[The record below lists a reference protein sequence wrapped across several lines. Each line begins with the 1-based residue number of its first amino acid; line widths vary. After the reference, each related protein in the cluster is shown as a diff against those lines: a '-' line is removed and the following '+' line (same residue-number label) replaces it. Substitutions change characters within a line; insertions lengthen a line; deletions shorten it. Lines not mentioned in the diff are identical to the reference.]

1 MSVATADPP
10 PLEPQAVEAEDR
22 RRRLTRAW
30 LRRRLRV
37 SISTIL
43 VTGFGSLIL
52 LAVASVL
59 GIGLFSAGRSTL
71 QLLVDKADIVSAD
84 VEVRV
89 RTLLDA
95 GPAQTAHIADLVFRG
110 EIGIDTPE
118 RMSDV
123 MRGALSATP
132 HVTGLMYIEP
142 DGDNV
147 RVGRFRGQIR
157 IGTDQALP
165 PHEVDG
171 LFRTTQDS
179 LGAFWSSPLWSPE
192 LSGAILTVRQP
203 VRRDGRLVG
212 IVLAAVSISDLS
224 RFLSRLFVDDGIR
237 AVLLTEPDHVLAH
250 PSLVGSRFRF
260 DQSGDGSPLP
270 RIDHV
275 DDPVLRALAL
285 EGEDRGETLR
295 PGLAARMVETAGGN
309 FVVLQRRVA
318 GYGPQAWTLGVILP
332 SAEYTQQLVRLW
344 WTGVAGVAIML
355 VAVAAALMIG
365 RGLSLR
371 IARFADIADSVRR
384 LDFRRTPRLPD
395 SSVRELSKAGSAFND
410 MVQALAWFET
420 YLPKGIIL
428 QLMRRGGDGVV
439 SQTRSVTVL
448 FSDIRGFTALSDRM
462 GPEQVASLLNEHFAL
477 VGGCIEAEGGTLD
490 KFIGDAVMAF
500 WNAPSDQPDHAARAL
515 RAARRIAAVIAE
527 DNAQRV
533 AAGAPAVRVSIG
545 VHTGPVVVG
554 NIGTPSRMNYTIVG
568 GAVNVAARIEA
579 LAAERQGE
587 RECCVYASA
596 ETTAAAGPS
605 DDFEAVG
612 LVTLRGVAD
621 GCEVWRLCERCDFPN

>member
-1 MSVATADPP
+1 
-10 PLEPQAVEAEDR
+10 
-22 RRRLTRAW
+22 
-30 LRRRLRV
+30 
-37 SISTIL
+37 
-43 VTGFGSLIL
+43 
-52 LAVASVL
+52 
-59 GIGLFSAGRSTL
+59 TL
-71 QLLVDKADIVSAD
+71 QLLVHTADRVSAD

-89 RTLLDA
+89 RTLLAA

-147 RVGRFRGQIR
+147 RVGRFRGEIR

-171 LFRTTQDS
+171 LFRTTQDAV
-179 LGAFWSSPLWSPE
+179 GAFWSSPLWSPE

-285 EGEDRGETLR
+285 EGDDRGETLR

-428 QLMRRGGDGVV
+428 KLMRRGGDGVV

-477 VGGCIEAEGGTLD
+477 VGGCIEAEGGT
-490 KFIGDAVMAF
+490 
-500 WNAPSDQPDHAARAL
+500 
-515 RAARRIAAVIAE
+515 
-527 DNAQRV
+527 
-533 AAGAPAVRVSIG
+533 
-545 VHTGPVVVG
+545 
-554 NIGTPSRMNYTIVG
+554 
-568 GAVNVAARIEA
+568 
-579 LAAERQGE
+579 
-587 RECCVYASA
+587 
-596 ETTAAAGPS
+596 
-605 DDFEAVG
+605 
-612 LVTLRGVAD
+612 
-621 GCEVWRLCERCDFPN
+621 

>member
-1 MSVATADPP
+1 MTVAAADPP
-10 PLEPQAVEAEDR
+10 PVDPGAVATEER
-22 RRRLTRAW
+22 RRRLSRAW

-110 EIGIDTPE
+110 EIGTDTPE

-132 HVTGLMYIEP
+132 HVTALMYIEP
-142 DGDNV
+142 DGNNV
-147 RVGRFRGQIR
+147 RVGRFRGGIR
-157 IGTDQALP
+157 IGTDRALP

-237 AVLLTEPDHVLAH
+237 AVLLAEPDHVLAH

-275 DDPVLRALAL
+275 DDPVLRALAID
-285 EGEDRGETLR
+285 GDDRGETLR

-384 LDFRRTPRLPD
+384 LDFRRTPRLPE
-395 SSVRELSKAGSAFND
+395 SSVRELSKAGAAFND

-477 VGGCIEAEGGTLD
+477 VGACIEAEGGTLD

-515 RAARRIAAVIAE
+515 RAARRIAAAIAE
-527 DNAQRV
+527 DNAQRA
-533 AAGAPAVRVSIG
+533 AAGSPPVRVSIG

-579 LAAERQGE
+579 LAAERQGD

-596 ETTAAAGPS
+596 ETMVAAGPT

-621 GCEVWRLCERCDFPN
+621 GCEVWRLCER

>member
-1 MSVATADPP
+1 MTVAAADPP
-10 PLEPQAVEAEDR
+10 PVDPGAVASEER
-22 RRRLTRAW
+22 RRRLSRAW

-89 RTLLDA
+89 RTMLDA
-95 GPAQTAHIADLVFRG
+95 GPAQTAYIADMVFRG
-110 EIGIDTPE
+110 ELGLGTPE

-132 HVTGLMYIEP
+132 HVTALMYIEP
-142 DGDNV
+142 DGRNV
-147 RVGRFRGQIR
+147 RVGRLRGELR
-157 IGTDQALP
+157 TATDNALP
-165 PHEVDG
+165 KEEVDG
-171 LFRTTQDS
+171 LFRTTHDS
-179 LGAFWSSPLWSPE
+179 LSAFWSPPIWSPE
-192 LSGAILTVRQP
+192 LFGAILTVRQP

-224 RFLSRLFVDDGIR
+224 RFLSKLFVDDGIR
-237 AVLLTEPDHVLAH
+237 AVLLGEPDHVLAH

-260 DQSGDGSPLP
+260 AQPVDGNPLP
-270 RIDHV
+270 RIENV

-285 EGEDRGETLR
+285 DGGEPGETLR
-295 PGLAARMVETAGGN
+295 PGLAARMVETTGGN
-309 FVVLQRRVA
+309 FIVLQRRIA
-318 GYGPQAWTLGVILP
+318 GYGPQAWSLGVILP
-332 SAEYTQQLVRLW
+332 SAEYNQQLLRLW
-344 WTGVAGVAIML
+344 WTGVAGVAIMVL
-355 VAVAAALMIG
+355 AVAAALLIG
-365 RGLSLR
+365 RGLSVR
-371 IARFADIADSVRR
+371 IARFAEIADSIRR
-384 LDFRRTPRLPD
+384 LDFRQAPRLPE

-439 SQTRSVTVL
+439 SQTRTVTVL

-477 VGGCIEAEGGTLD
+477 VGACIEEEGGTLD

-500 WNAPSDQPDHAARAL
+500 WNAPSDQPDHATRAL
-515 RAARRIAAVIAE
+515 RAARRIAAAIAD
-527 DNAQRV
+527 DNVRRV
-533 AAGAPAVRVSIG
+533 AAGARPVRVSIG

-579 LAAERQGE
+579 LAAERQGDL
-587 RECCVYASA
+587 ECCVYASA
-596 ETTAAAGPS
+596 ETLAAAGAS
-605 DDFEAVG
+605 DDFEPVG
-612 LVTLRGVAD
+612 LVTLRGVTD
-621 GCEVWRLCERCDFPN
+621 GCDVWRLCER

>member
-1 MSVATADPP
+1 MSVAAAEPP
-10 PLEPQAVEAEDR
+10 PLEPRAVATDDR

-30 LRRRLRV
+30 VRRRLRV

-84 VEVRV
+84 VEGRI

-95 GPAQTAHIADLVFRG
+95 GPAQTAHISDLVFRG
-110 EIGIDTPE
+110 ELGIETPE

-132 HVTGLMYIEP
+132 HVTALMYIEP
-142 DGDNV
+142 DGRNV
-147 RVGRFRGQIR
+147 RVGRFRGDVR
-157 IGTDQALP
+157 TATDQALP
-165 PHEVDG
+165 PEEVESV
-171 LFRTTQDS
+171 FRATQDS
-179 LGAFWSSPLWSPE
+179 LSAFWAPPLWSPE
-192 LSGAILTVRQP
+192 LFGAILTVRQP

-212 IVLAAVSISDLS
+212 IVFAAVSISDLS
-224 RFLSRLFVDDGIR
+224 RFLSKLFVDDGIR
-237 AVLLTEPDHVLAH
+237 AVLLSEPDHVLAH
-250 PSLVGSRFRF
+250 PSLVGSRLRF
-260 DQSGDGSPLP
+260 SQPGDGSPLP

-285 EGEDRGETLR
+285 EGAEPGETLR
-295 PGLAARMVETAGGN
+295 PGLAARMVETPGGK
-309 FVVLQRRVA
+309 FIVLQRRIA

-332 SAEYTQQLVRLW
+332 SAEYTQQLARLW

-365 RGLSLR
+365 RGLSQR
-371 IARFADIADSVRR
+371 IARFADVADSVRR
-384 LDFRRTPRLPD
+384 LDFRRAPRLPE
-395 SSVRELSKAGSAFND
+395 SSVREVSKAGSAFND
-410 MVQALAWFET
+410 MIQALAWFET

-428 QLMRRGGDGVV
+428 QLMRRGADGVV
-439 SQTRSVTVL
+439 SQTQAVTVL

-477 VGGCIEAEGGTLD
+477 VGACIEAEGGTLD

-515 RAARRIAAVIAE
+515 RAARRIAAAIAD
-527 DNAQRV
+527 DNVRRV
-533 AAGAPAVRVSIG
+533 AGGAPPVRVSIG

-587 RECCVYASA
+587 LECCVYASA
-596 ETTAAAGPS
+596 ETLEAAAPS
-605 DDFEAVG
+605 DGFEPVG
-612 LVTLRGVAD
+612 MVTLRGVAD
-621 GCEVWRLCERCDFPN
+621 GCHVWRLCEP